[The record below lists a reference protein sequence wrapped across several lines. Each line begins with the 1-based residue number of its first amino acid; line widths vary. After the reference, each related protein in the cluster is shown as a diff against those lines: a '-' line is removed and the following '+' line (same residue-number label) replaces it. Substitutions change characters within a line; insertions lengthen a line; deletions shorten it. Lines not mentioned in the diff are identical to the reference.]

1 MQGNVVLLLCH
12 NKKNDLEKSMRNLPF
27 HSHNLVFQPHVSPSF
42 KTPLPLTGNPSHIW
56 TFEDG
61 LIKISTSP
69 QVYMYVADKSFY
81 FLHT

>member
-12 NKKNDLEKSMRNLPF
+12 NKKKPLKNQWEIFPFTLIKRAKALKS
-27 HSHNLVFQPHVSPSF
+27 
-42 KTPLPLTGNPSHIW
+42 PLPQTSNPSHIW

-81 FLHT
+81 FSHT

>member
-1 MQGNVVLLLCH
+1 
-12 NKKNDLEKSMRNLPF
+12 MRNFPF
-27 HSHNLVFQPHVSPSF
+27 HSHNLVFQHHISPSF
-42 KTPLPLTGNPSHIW
+42 KTPLPLTGTYPSHIW

-61 LIKISTSP
+61 LIKIPTSP

>member
-1 MQGNVVLLLCH
+1 
-12 NKKNDLEKSMRNLPF
+12 MRNFPF
-27 HSHNLVFQPHVSPSF
+27 HSHNLVFQHHISPSF

-61 LIKISTSP
+61 LIKIPTSP

-81 FLHT
+81 FSHT